1 MSKQYDVLVIDDE
14 PVVLDAV
21 ARVCTAHGIAVDA
34 APDSQTGLHRLHT
47 HRYRLILCDIMMPEL
62 DGFQLLERVLKE
74 THDTPIVMIT
84 GYSTIENAV
93 RSLSSGAIGYLPKPF
108 TEEELVS
115 TVHRGLN
122 FSALLRS
129 GNVDNDGSSRH
140 GTCPD
145 NYYRLGWISW
155 ATLEETGAALVGV
168 TDVFLKTVGSVKEI
182 RFFTPH
188 QEIVQGTTCAHIAST
203 TGLLHDVLGP
213 ISGKILEIN
222 TLLQSDSS
230 VISQDPYGKGWLY
243 RILPS
248 DVGYELKHLTVSGE
262 RV

>member
-21 ARVCTAHGIAVDA
+21 VRVCTAHEIAVDV
-34 APDSQTGLHRLHT
+34 APDSETGLHRLHT
-47 HRYRLILCDIMMPEL
+47 HHYRLILCDIMMPEL

-74 THDTPIVMIT
+74 TYDTPVVMIT

-115 TVHRGLN
+115 TVQRGLN
-122 FSALLRS
+122 FSTLLQSRTV
-129 GNVDNDGSSRH
+129 GGSSPNH
-140 GTCPD
+140 
-145 NYYRLGWISW
+145 YYRLGWISW

-168 TDVFLKTVGSVKEI
+168 TDVFLRTVGSVKEI
-182 RFFTPH
+182 RFFSPH

-203 TGLLHDVLGP
+203 TGLVHDVLGP

-222 TLLQSDSS
+222 VSLQSDLSMVS
-230 VISQDPYGKGWLY
+230 HDPYGKGWLY
-243 RILPS
+243 RILPA
-248 DVGYELKHLTVSGE
+248 DIGYELKQLTESGLE
-262 RV
+262 KV